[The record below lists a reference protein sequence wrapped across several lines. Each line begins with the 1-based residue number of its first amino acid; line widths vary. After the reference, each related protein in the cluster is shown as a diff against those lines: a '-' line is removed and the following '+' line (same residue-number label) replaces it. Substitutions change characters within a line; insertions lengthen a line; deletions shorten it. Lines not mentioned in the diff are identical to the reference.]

1 MQCYTELLP
10 PSGVTHAISLPF
22 LSATSNNLIV
32 AKTSI
37 LQVFSLVNV
46 AYGTSA
52 LPNADDKGR
61 VERQQ
66 YTKLILVAEYDLS
79 GTITGLGRVKILDS
93 RSGGEALLVATRNAK
108 LSLVEWDHERH
119 GISTISIHYYERE
132 DVHSSPW
139 TPDLKLCPSLLAVDP
154 SSRCAI
160 LNFGIHS
167 VAILPFHQTG
177 DDLVM
182 DEFDGDLDE
191 KPEGASNIPAQ
202 IAVENDTT
210 MYKTPY
216 ASSFVLPLTAL
227 DPALVHPIHLA
238 FLYEYREP
246 TFGILYSHLTTSSA
260 LLRDRKDIVSYSV
273 FTLDIQQ
280 RASTTLITVSRL
292 PSDLWK
298 VVPLP
303 PPIGGALLIGSN
315 ELIHVD
321 QAGKTNAV
329 GINEFARQASAFSM
343 VDQSDLG
350 LRLEGCVV
358 EQLGTDSGDI
368 LLVLADGKMAILRL
382 KVDGRSV
389 SGISAQLVSEK
400 AGGSILKAR
409 PSCSASLGRGKVFFG
424 SEETDSL
431 LIGWSRPSQLMRKPK
446 VESADDVFG
455 DHSETEDDED
465 DIYEDDLYSTPVNQT
480 TLSKTTSQTNG
491 LNKDDF
497 VFRSHDRLW
506 NLGPM
511 SDVTLGRPPG
521 SHDKNRKQSS
531 SRTSADLELVV
542 TQGKGNAGGLAV
554 LQRELDPYVIDSMKM
569 DNVDG
574 VWSIQV
580 GAPDSTNTRT
590 SSRNYDKY
598 LVFSKSTEPGK
609 EQSVVY
615 SVGGSGIEEM
625 KAPEFNPNED
635 STVDIGTLA
644 GGTRVVQ
651 VLKSEVRSYDTN
663 LELAQIYPIWD
674 EDTSDELSV
683 VSASFAE
690 PYVLIVRDDQS
701 LLLLQAD
708 KSGDLD
714 EVNIDGILSSHRW
727 LSGCLYLDKYHTF
740 VPTKGQD
747 QPLSDN
753 ILLVLLRA
761 DHTLFIFS
769 LPTLTEP
776 LCSVD
781 GVDLLPLI
789 LSCEP
794 PPKRVTYRETLSEVL
809 IADLGDSISRQ
820 PYIIPYHPK
829 TSLDKQEL
837 RFVKIIDH
845 FLPRFDPSP
854 KAYMPRSKFLRAY
867 SDICGYKTVFMSGS
881 NPCFVMKSSTSSP
894 HVLRLRG
901 EAVSS
906 LSSFHIPACEKGFA
920 YVDASVCV
928 PKQYFVPWNKLILVI
943 QNMVRMCRLPG
954 NTRFDNSWVT
964 RKVHVG
970 DQIDCVEYFAHSEIY
985 ALGSSHKVD
994 FKLPEDDEIHPEW
1007 RSEVISFMP
1016 QLERG
1021 CIKLLSP
1028 RTWSVVDSYEL
1039 GDAERV
1045 MCMKTINME
1054 ISEIT
1059 HEMKDMLVV
1068 GTATVRGEDI
1078 TPRGSIYVF
1087 EIIEVAPDPDRPE
1100 TNRKLKIFAKDDVKG
1115 AVTAVSGIGGQG
1127 FLIMAQGQKCMVR
1140 GLKEDGSLLPV
1151 AFMDMQ
1157 CYVKVLKELQGTGLC
1172 IMGDALKGIWFAG
1185 YSEEPYRL
1193 TLFGKDNEYLQV
1205 IAADFLPDGKRLYI
1219 LVADDDCTIHV
1230 LEYDPED
1237 PTSSKGDRL
1246 LHRSSFHMGHFTSTM
1261 TLLPQH
1267 SSSPSADDPGED
1279 DMDVDYV
1286 PKSYQVLVTSQEG
1299 SIGVVTPLTE
1309 DSYRRLSALQSQLVT
1324 SMEHPCGL
1332 NPKAYRAVESDG
1344 FGGRGI
1350 VDGNLLLRWLDMGV
1364 QRKAEIA
1371 GRVGA
1376 DIESIRVDLEKISGG
1391 LDFL

>member
-52 LPNADDKGR
+52 PPNADDKGR

-93 RSGGEALLVATRNAK
+93 RSGGEALLVSTRNAK

-139 TPDLKLCPSLLAVDP
+139 TPDLRLCPSLLAVDP

-182 DEFDGDLDE
+182 DEFDEDLDE

-202 IAVENDTT
+202 AAVENDTT

-260 LLRDRKDIVSYSV
+260 LLHDRKDIVSYAV

-431 LIGWSRPSQLMRKPK
+431 LIGWSRPSQSMRKPK

-820 PYIIPYHPK
+820 PYMILRTANDDLILYQPYHPK
-829 TSLDKQEL
+829 TSLDKPEL

-854 KAYMPRSKFLRAY
+854 KAYMPHSKFLRAY

-920 YVDASVCV
+920 YVDAS
-928 PKQYFVPWNKLILVI
+928 
-943 QNMVRMCRLPG
+943 NMVRMCRLPS

-1246 LHRSSFHMGHFTSTM
+1246 LHRSSFHTGHFTSTM
-1261 TLLPQH
+1261 TLLPEH
-1267 SSSPSADDPGED
+1267 SSSPSADDPEED

-1376 DIESIRVDLEKISGG
+1376 DIESIRVDLETISGG

>member
-1 MQCYTELLP
+1 MGTFSILRHRHKKANQEQDYRQQNKYEGIFEGTPEWLSSESSIILSFLRPNSDVVEDTKATSTGSRSTVANKAP
-10 PSGVTHAISLPF
+10 PSDREESDKLLYGIASSF
-22 LSATSNNLIV
+22 GATSNNLIV

-52 LPNADDKGR
+52 PPNADDKGR

-93 RSGGEALLVATRNAK
+93 RSGGEALLVSTRNAK

-139 TPDLKLCPSLLAVDP
+139 TPDLRLCPSLLAVDP

-182 DEFDGDLDE
+182 DEFDEDLDE

-202 IAVENDTT
+202 AAV
-210 MYKTPY
+210 KTY
-216 ASSFVLPLTAL
+216 
-227 DPALVHPIHLA
+227 
-238 FLYEYREP
+238 
-246 TFGILYSHLTTSSA
+246 
-260 LLRDRKDIVSYSV
+260 
-273 FTLDIQQ
+273 IQQ

-431 LIGWSRPSQLMRKPK
+431 LIGWSRPSQSMRKPK

-820 PYIIPYHPK
+820 PYMIPYHPK
-829 TSLDKQEL
+829 TSLDKPEL

-854 KAYMPRSKFLRAY
+854 KAYMPHSKFLRAY

-920 YVDASVCV
+920 YVDAS
-928 PKQYFVPWNKLILVI
+928 
-943 QNMVRMCRLPG
+943 NMVRMCRLPS

-1246 LHRSSFHMGHFTSTM
+1246 LHRSSFHTGHFTSTM
-1261 TLLPQH
+1261 TLLPEH
-1267 SSSPSADDPGED
+1267 SSSPSADDPEED

-1376 DIESIRVDLEKISGG
+1376 DIESIRVDLETISGG